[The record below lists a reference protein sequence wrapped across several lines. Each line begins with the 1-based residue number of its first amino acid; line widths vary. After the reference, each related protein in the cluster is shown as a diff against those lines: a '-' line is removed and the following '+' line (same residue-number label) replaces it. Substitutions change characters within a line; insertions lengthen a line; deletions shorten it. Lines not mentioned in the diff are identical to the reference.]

1 MGERAFV
8 RLDGSVF
15 LGWFGAWLRRNRP
28 ALWNFYSRCGRARY
42 QRRRGQNHNWRSRF
56 GPSVVQ
62 RALRTDSTLPQ
73 RRGCWH
79 VGAPS
84 SLRMVGLVTAIIL
97 IPLLG
102 AVAVCTWPPTSA
114 EATAGR
120 LRNGRPIALMFNVI
134 SSGCALA
141 LWRNFDGTVTGLQF
155 AERHAWIPAINAEY
169 LVGVDGLSL
178 LLVLLTSLIIPF
190 ALLAQ
195 PAPDGSRAF
204 YATILVMQSA
214 LYGTFTAQN
223 FVLWFLFYEMSL
235 IPGFL
240 LIKIW
245 GGENR
250 DRAATKF
257 FLYTFLGSVAMLL
270 SFLAIYFARGT
281 FDFAA
286 LAGLGKSGLLTGNV
300 AWLAFAG
307 IFVGL
312 AVKVPLFPFHTW
324 LPDAYQT
331 APTGVSMVLTGVL
344 SKMGVYGFVRLLLPL
359 FPIEIKVVRP
369 WLLGLAICSI
379 VFASLAA
386 WAQSDLK
393 RMVAY
398 LSINHLGYC
407 MLGLFVITATTV
419 RPAVEMQAALSGV
432 FMQIFNH
439 GITAAALFYYVG
451 LLEQRRGLRG
461 INDFGGLMQ
470 RTPLLCGWM
479 SVAMFSSLGLPGL
492 NGFIGEFLIF
502 KGSFAIAASFTAVAV
517 IGLLVTA
524 IVFARAMQALF
535 SGPLTESCSAFPDLG
550 RTEKVV
556 VVPVTL
562 LMLAI
567 GLAPQFVFNIIN
579 TTVIQ
584 MTRLLS

>member
-1 MGERAFV
+1 
-8 RLDGSVF
+8 
-15 LGWFGAWLRRNRP
+15 
-28 ALWNFYSRCGRARY
+28 
-42 QRRRGQNHNWRSRF
+42 
-56 GPSVVQ
+56 
-62 RALRTDSTLPQ
+62 
-73 RRGCWH
+73 
-79 VGAPS
+79 
-84 SLRMVGLVTAIIL
+84 MVGLISALII
-97 IPLLG
+97 IPLIG
-102 AVAVCTWPPTSA
+102 ALTLYAGPPRNTRSMAFVFNALSA
-114 EATAGR
+114 FC
-120 LRNGRPIALMFNVI
+120 ALM
-134 SSGCALA
+134 
-141 LWRNFDGTVTGLQF
+141 LWQKFDTGAAAFQF
-155 AERHAWIPAINAEY
+155 VERHVWIPSIGAEY
-169 LVGVDGLSL
+169 LVGIDGLSL
-178 LLVLLTSLIIPF
+178 LLVLLTSLIVPF
-190 ALLAQ
+190 AFLAQ
-195 PAPDGSRAF
+195 RMDRGAA
-204 YATILVMQSA
+204 ALMLVMQSA

-235 IPGFL
+235 VPAFL

-257 FLYTFLGSVAMLL
+257 FVYTFFGSIAMLL
-270 SFLAIYFARGT
+270 AFLGIYFVNGT
-281 FDFAA
+281 FDFAT
-286 LAGLGKSGLLTGNV
+286 LAGLGKTGLLPGKL
-300 AWLAFAG
+300 AWLGFAG
-307 IFVGL
+307 IFLGL
-312 AVKVPLFPFHTW
+312 AVKVPVFPFHTW
-324 LPDAYQT
+324 LPDAYEA
-331 APTGVSMVLTGVL
+331 APTGVSMVLTGIL

-359 FPIEIKVVRP
+359 FPNEIKILGP
-369 WLLGLAICSI
+369 WLLALAVCSI

-407 MLGLFVITATTV
+407 MLGLFAVTASPIVAAKIDTH
-419 RPAVEMQAALSGV
+419 AALSGV

-502 KGSFAIAASFTAVAV
+502 KGSFAMAASFTAIAV

-524 IVFARAMQALF
+524 IAFARAMQALF
-535 SGPLTESCSAFPDLG
+535 SGPLAESCRAFPDLL
-550 RTEKVV
+550 RSEKLV

-562 LMLAI
+562 LMFVI
-567 GLAPQFVFNIIN
+567 GIAPQFVFNIFN
-579 TTVIQ
+579 ATVVQ
-584 MTRLLS
+584 MAWLFS

>member
-1 MGERAFV
+1 MAY
-8 RLDGSVF
+8 LIT
-15 LGWFGAWLRRNRP
+15 
-28 ALWNFYSRCGRARY
+28 ALI
-42 QRRRGQNHNWRSRF
+42 
-56 GPSVVQ
+56 
-62 RALRTDSTLPQ
+62 LLPL
-73 RRGCWH
+73 
-79 VGAPS
+79 VGALFVS
-84 SLRMVGLVTAIIL
+84 VLRPGSARTVAIGFNALSAII
-97 IPLLG
+97 
-102 AVAVCTWPPTSA
+102 VFV
-114 EATAGR
+114 
-120 LRNGRPIALMFNVI
+120 
-134 SSGCALA
+134 
-141 LWRNFDGTVTGLQF
+141 LWRNFDASAIGLQLV
-155 AERHAWIPAINAEY
+155 ERHAWIPAMGAEY

-178 LLVLLTSLIIPF
+178 LLVVLTSLIFPF
-190 ALLAQ
+190 AFLAQ
-195 PAPDGSRAF
+195 RMSRGAC
-204 YATILVMQSA
+204 ALMLVMQAA

-240 LIKIW
+240 LIRIW

-270 SFLAIYFARGT
+270 SFLGIYFAKGT

-286 LAGLGKSGLLTGNV
+286 LAELGRGGALLNGNL
-300 AWLAFAG
+300 AWIAFAG
-307 IFVGL
+307 IFLGL

-324 LPDAYQT
+324 LPDAYES
-331 APTGVSMVLTGVL
+331 APVGVSMVLTGVL

-359 FPIEIKVVRP
+359 FPHEIKVLGP
-369 WLLGLAICSI
+369 WLLGLAVCSI

-407 MLGLFVITATTV
+407 MLGLFAVSATSA
-419 RPAVEMQAALSGV
+419 RPAIEIQAALSGV

-451 LLEQRRGLRG
+451 LLEERRGSRG
-461 INDFGGLMQ
+461 IKDFGGLMQ

-502 KGSFAIAASFTAVAV
+502 KGSFTLAAIATAVAV
-517 IGLLVTA
+517 LGLLFTA
-524 IVFARAMQALF
+524 IAFLRAMQMLF
-535 SGPLTESCSAFPDLG
+535 SGPLAESCAAFPDLL
-550 RTEKVV
+550 RREKLVI
-556 VVPVTL
+556 VPVTL
-562 LMLAI
+562 LMFAV
-567 GLAPQFVFNIIN
+567 GLAPQFIFNIFN
-579 TTVIQ
+579 TTVVQ
-584 MTRLLS
+584 MARLFA